1 MLASL
6 RGCTEMANMFVEYQ
20 DKKKNTDALITIIVS
35 KYTVLNKTKVTNL
48 KNKVYERSK
57 QDTNS
62 DN

>member
-1 MLASL
+1 LQAYEGVL
-6 RGCTEMANMFVEYQ
+6 RWLTCLLNIKTR
-20 DKKKNTDALITIIVS
+20 KKNTDALITIIVS